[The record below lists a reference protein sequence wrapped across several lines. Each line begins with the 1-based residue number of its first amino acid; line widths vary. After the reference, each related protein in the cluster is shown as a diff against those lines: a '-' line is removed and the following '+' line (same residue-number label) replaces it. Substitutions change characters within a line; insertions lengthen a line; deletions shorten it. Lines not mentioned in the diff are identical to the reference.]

1 MLIYVPGTSRHHHT
15 LTGVFTGPPQE
26 MDKNICKIL
35 GYPIYIYI
43 YIYMKAVSV
52 RPASVGTKLLFAYII
67 GYISLVTTQNV
78 LLSQIIG

>member
-1 MLIYVPGTSRHHHT
+1 
-15 LTGVFTGPPQE
+15 
-26 MDKNICKIL
+26 
-35 GYPIYIYI
+35 
-43 YIYMKAVSV
+43 MKAVSV